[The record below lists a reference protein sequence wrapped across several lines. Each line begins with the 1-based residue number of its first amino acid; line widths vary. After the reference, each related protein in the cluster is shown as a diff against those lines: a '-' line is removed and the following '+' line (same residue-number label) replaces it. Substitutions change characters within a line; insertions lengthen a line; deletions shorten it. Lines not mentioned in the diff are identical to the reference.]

1 MLEEEKINPKHGAI
15 RQVVRIAG
23 PLTAG
28 VGGLL
33 MAIGF
38 GSFFL
43 SFWGS
48 GPPRFFWCAF
58 LGMPI
63 LFVGVAMCMF
73 GFMGALARF
82 QAGEVAPVGKDT
94 FNYLAEGTKGGV
106 KTLATAVGAG
116 FTEGMVGTDKTTPCP
131 KCGHLN
137 DTDAKFCDECGAS
150 ISTVCPS
157 CGQVNDHDAKF
168 CCNCGSKR
176 AR

>member
-23 PLTAG
+23 PLAAG

-43 SFWGS
+43 SFGSS

-63 LFVGVAMCMF
+63 LFVGAAMCMF

-116 FTEGMVGTDKTTPCP
+116 LTEGMVRTDKTAPCP
-131 KCGHLN
+131 KCGHPN
-137 DTDAKFCDECGAS
+137 DADAKFCDECGAS
-150 ISTVCPS
+150 VSTVCPS